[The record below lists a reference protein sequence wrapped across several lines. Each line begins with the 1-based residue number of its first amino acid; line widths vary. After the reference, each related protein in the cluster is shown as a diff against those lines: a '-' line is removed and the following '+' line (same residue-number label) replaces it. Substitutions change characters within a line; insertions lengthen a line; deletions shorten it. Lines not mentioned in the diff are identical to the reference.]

1 MNTKFLL
8 WFLLGIGVL
17 MSSCSKDETE
27 ILPES
32 ELPMSVL
39 TVSDFNTISYFKDI
53 ALGIEFGDATEIT
66 RKWDAPMRIFIDGN
80 TSPFLINKVE

>member
-8 WFLLGIGVL
+8 SIGIL